1 MYQFSV
7 GKLIII
13 LLVLLFSV
21 LYILPT
27 PGAFFDPLYGH
38 LPLWMQKRLP
48 QFETTDANTIQV
60 DLKGVK
66 YPTGVDFGD
75 ATKILQQILR
85 SQLDKI
91 GFDLQDGETG
101 DYLFQV
107 NETKDLLKVQFL
119 ADKSQL
125 ELGRILRSLHLRG
138 SMPEVI
144 RRLVP
149 AERLQLGLDLKGGVY
164 LVLEVDIEE
173 SKKDLLQEHRVS
185 IPNQLRSAKPRILCR
200 TVEEQGETLLVHIG
214 IPSRIRNVPSERQE
228 YLNKAEEILES
239 LDFFTSPVS
248 FEDRENDK
256 EKIVI
261 YKLEIAKAERY
272 SDQAIDRVLTVL
284 RNRIDAFGVT
294 EPSIRRE
301 EGKPRIIIELPGAK
315 DSSKSLDI
323 VKTMGQLEFK
333 IVKNNP
339 GTNSPWIVSKG
350 SKPDPTELPEET
362 EVRQHYEDESWFVVE
377 KLASVS
383 GDRIRNAY
391 PSPGQTGLEI
401 VVSLELDGA
410 GARSFAE
417 VTTQHTGELLAI
429 ILDNKVQSAPRIN
442 EPIPSGNAQISGKF
456 SIDEATYLANIL
468 KSGAYPVQV
477 QIAEER
483 TASPTLGQ
491 KSIKNGIKA
500 GVIGMGLVLL
510 FMLVYYHASGLIAIV
525 ALVFNMLIVLGGL
538 AGFGATLT
546 LPGIAGLVLT
556 IGMGVDANVLIF
568 ERIREELRR
577 NKGSGKTVWLAIE
590 NGYSR
595 AFWTILDANLTTFAV
610 ALILYNFG
618 TGPIRGFAVTLS
630 IGILASFFTAIVVTK
645 ELYGWFIGNR
655 QIEKLSI

>member
-1 MYQFSV
+1 MYQFSA
-7 GKLIII
+7 GKLILI
-13 LLVLLFSV
+13 LLVLIFSV

-27 PGAFFDPLYGH
+27 PDRFFDPLYGH
-38 LPLWMQKRLP
+38 MPLWMQKKLP
-48 QFETTDANTIQV
+48 QSQFDTVQENSIEVNLKDVQFPKGIDFVDTTEKLQLILKNRLDKAGFSLSDGVNGDYQFEVDEANER
-60 DLKGVK
+60 LKVLFLMDK
-66 YPTGVDFGD
+66 SQNE
-75 ATKILQQILR
+75 LQQIL
-85 SQLDKI
+85 SQL
-91 GFDLQDGETG
+91 
-101 DYLFQV
+101 
-107 NETKDLLKVQFL
+107 
-119 ADKSQL
+119 
-125 ELGRILRSLHLRG
+125 HLWG
-138 SMPEVI
+138 SMPEIV

-164 LVLEVDIEE
+164 LVLEVNIDE
-173 SKKDLLQEHRVS
+173 SKKDLLEETKIS
-185 IPNQLRSAKPRILCR
+185 IPNQMRSATPRILCR
-200 TVEEQGETLLVHIG
+200 TVEEQGETLLVQVG
-214 IPSRIRNVPSERQE
+214 IPSRIQNNKDEKQT
-228 YLNKAEEILES
+228 YLSKAEEILDS
-239 LDFFTSPVS
+239 IDFFTQPIRVDTVGS
-248 FEDRENDK
+248 
-256 EKIVI
+256 KIVTYQI
-261 YKLEIAKAERY
+261 GITEAEKY

-284 RNRIDAFGVT
+284 RNRIDAFGVS

-333 IVKNNP
+333 VVKSNP
-339 GTNSPWIVSKG
+339 ANSSPWILPKG
-350 SKPDPTELPEET
+350 SKPKPDELPEGT
-362 EVRQHYEDESWFVVE
+362 EVIQHYEDDSWFVVE

-391 PSPGQTGLEI
+391 PSRGGQTGLDI
-401 VVSLELDGA
+401 VVSLELDAA
-410 GARSFAE
+410 GTRSFAE

-429 ILDNKVQSAPRIN
+429 ILDNKIQSAPRIN
-442 EPIPSGNAQISGKF
+442 EPIPSGNAQISGSF
-456 SIDEATYLANIL
+456 SFDEATYLANIL

-491 KSIKNGIKA
+491 QSIKNGMSA
-500 GVIGMGLVLL
+500 GLFGMGVVLL
-510 FMLVYYHASGLIAIV
+510 FMLIYYRGSGLVAIV
-525 ALVFNMLIVLGGL
+525 ALAFNMLIVLGGL

-556 IGMGVDANVLIF
+556 IGMAVDANVLIF
-568 ERIREELRR
+568 ERIREELRNGR
-577 NKGSGKTVWLAIE
+577 RVWTAIE

-610 ALILYNFG
+610 ALVLYNFG

-655 QIEKLSI
+655 QISKLSI

>member
-1 MYQFSV
+1 MYQFSA
-7 GKLIII
+7 GKLILI
-13 LLVLLFSV
+13 LLVLIFSV

-27 PGAFFDPLYGH
+27 PDRFFDPLYGH
-38 LPLWMQKRLP
+38 MPLWMQKKLP
-48 QFETTDANTIQV
+48 QSQFETVQENSIEVNLKDVQFPKGTDFVDTTETLQLILKNRLDKAGFSLSDGVNGDYQFEVDEANER
-60 DLKGVK
+60 LKVLFLMDK
-66 YPTGVDFGD
+66 SQNE
-75 ATKILQQILR
+75 LQQIL
-85 SQLDKI
+85 SQL
-91 GFDLQDGETG
+91 
-101 DYLFQV
+101 
-107 NETKDLLKVQFL
+107 
-119 ADKSQL
+119 
-125 ELGRILRSLHLRG
+125 HLWG
-138 SMPEVI
+138 SMPEIV

-164 LVLEVDIEE
+164 LVLEVNIDE
-173 SKKDLLQEHRVS
+173 SKKDLLEETKIS
-185 IPNQLRSAKPRILCR
+185 IPNQMRSATPRILCR
-200 TVEEQGETLLVHIG
+200 TVEEQGETLLVQVG
-214 IPSRIRNVPSERQE
+214 IPSRIQNNKDEKQT
-228 YLNKAEEILES
+228 YLSKAEEILDS
-239 LDFFTSPVS
+239 IDFFTQPIRVDTVGS
-248 FEDRENDK
+248 
-256 EKIVI
+256 KIVTYQI
-261 YKLEIAKAERY
+261 GITEAEKY

-284 RNRIDAFGVT
+284 RNRIDAFGVS

-333 IVKNNP
+333 VVKSNP
-339 GTNSPWIVSKG
+339 ANSSPWILPKG
-350 SKPDPTELPEET
+350 SKPKPDELPEGT
-362 EVRQHYEDESWFVVE
+362 EVIQHYEDDSWFVVE

-391 PSPGQTGLEI
+391 PSRGGQTGLDI
-401 VVSLELDGA
+401 VVSLELDAA
-410 GARSFAE
+410 GTRSFAE

-429 ILDNKVQSAPRIN
+429 ILDNKIQSAPRIN
-442 EPIPSGNAQISGKF
+442 EPIPSGNAQISGSF
-456 SIDEATYLANIL
+456 SFDEATYLANIL

-491 KSIKNGIKA
+491 QSIKNGMYA
-500 GVIGMGLVLL
+500 GLFGMGVVLL
-510 FMLVYYHASGLIAIV
+510 FMLIYYRGSGLVAIV
-525 ALVFNMLIVLGGL
+525 ALAFNMLIVLGGL

-556 IGMGVDANVLIF
+556 IGMAVDANVLIF
-568 ERIREELRR
+568 ERIREELRNGR
-577 NKGSGKTVWLAIE
+577 RVWTAIE

-610 ALILYNFG
+610 ALVLYNFG

-655 QIEKLSI
+655 QISKLSI

>member
-1 MYQFSV
+1 MYQFSA
-7 GKLIII
+7 GKLILI
-13 LLVLLFSV
+13 LLVLIFSV

-27 PGAFFDPLYGH
+27 PDRFFDPLYGH
-38 LPLWMQKRLP
+38 MPLWMQKKLP
-48 QFETTDANTIQV
+48 QSQFETVQENSIEVNLKDVQFPKGTDFVDTTEALQLILKNRLDKAGFSLSDGVNGDYQFEVDEANER
-60 DLKGVK
+60 LKVLFLMDK
-66 YPTGVDFGD
+66 SQNE
-75 ATKILQQILR
+75 LQQIL
-85 SQLDKI
+85 SQL
-91 GFDLQDGETG
+91 
-101 DYLFQV
+101 
-107 NETKDLLKVQFL
+107 
-119 ADKSQL
+119 
-125 ELGRILRSLHLRG
+125 HLWG
-138 SMPEVI
+138 SMPEIV

-164 LVLEVDIEE
+164 LVLEVNIDE
-173 SKKDLLQEHRVS
+173 SKKDLLEETKIS
-185 IPNQLRSAKPRILCR
+185 IPNQMRSATPRILCR
-200 TVEEQGETLLVHIG
+200 TVEEQGETLLVQVG
-214 IPSRIRNVPSERQE
+214 IPSRIQNNKDEKQT
-228 YLNKAEEILES
+228 YLSKAEEILDS
-239 LDFFTSPVS
+239 IDFFTQPIRVDTVGS
-248 FEDRENDK
+248 
-256 EKIVI
+256 KIVTYQI
-261 YKLEIAKAERY
+261 GITEAEKY

-284 RNRIDAFGVT
+284 RNRIDAFGVS

-333 IVKNNP
+333 VVKSNP
-339 GTNSPWIVSKG
+339 ANSSPWILPKG
-350 SKPDPTELPEET
+350 SKPKPDELPEGT
-362 EVRQHYEDESWFVVE
+362 EVIQHYEDDSWFVVE

-391 PSPGQTGLEI
+391 PSRGGQTGLDI
-401 VVSLELDGA
+401 VVSLELDAA
-410 GARSFAE
+410 GTRSFAE

-429 ILDNKVQSAPRIN
+429 ILDNKIQSAPRIN
-442 EPIPSGNAQISGKF
+442 EPIPSGNAQISGSF
-456 SIDEATYLANIL
+456 SFDEATYLANIL

-491 KSIKNGIKA
+491 QSIKNGMYA
-500 GVIGMGLVLL
+500 GLFGMGVVLL
-510 FMLVYYHASGLIAIV
+510 FMLIYYRGSGLVAIV
-525 ALVFNMLIVLGGL
+525 ALAFNMLIVLGGL

-556 IGMGVDANVLIF
+556 IGMAVDANVLIF
-568 ERIREELRR
+568 ERIREELRNGR
-577 NKGSGKTVWLAIE
+577 RVWTAIE

-610 ALILYNFG
+610 ALVLYNFG

-655 QIEKLSI
+655 QISKLSI

>member
-1 MYQFSV
+1 MYQFSA
-7 GKLIII
+7 GKLILI
-13 LLVLLFSV
+13 LLVLIFSV

-27 PGAFFDPLYGH
+27 PDRFFDPLYGH
-38 LPLWMQKRLP
+38 MPLWMQKKLP
-48 QFETTDANTIQV
+48 QSQFETTQKNSIEVNLKDVQFPKGTDFV
-60 DLKGVK
+60 DTTETLKL
-66 YPTGVDFGD
+66 
-75 ATKILQQILR
+75 ILKNR
-85 SQLDKI
+85 LDKA
-91 GFDLQDGETG
+91 GFSLSDGINGNYQFEV
-101 DYLFQV
+101 DEA
-107 NETKDLLKVQFL
+107 NERLKVLFL
-119 ADKSQL
+119 MDKSQN
-125 ELGRILRSLHLRG
+125 ELQRILSQLHLWG
-138 SMPEVI
+138 SMPEIV

-164 LVLEVDIEE
+164 LVLEVNIEE
-173 SKKDLLQEHRVS
+173 SKKDLLEETKIS
-185 IPNQLRSAKPRILCR
+185 IPNQMKSATPRILCR
-200 TVEEQGETLLVHIG
+200 TVEEKGETLLVKVG
-214 IPSRIRNVPSERQE
+214 IPSRIQNNMDEKQA
-228 YLNKAEEILES
+228 YLSKAEEILNS
-239 LDFFTSPVS
+239 IDFFTQPVQIETVGS
-248 FEDRENDK
+248 
-256 EKIVI
+256 KIVTYQI
-261 YKLEIAKAERY
+261 GITEAEKY

-284 RNRIDAFGVT
+284 RNRIDAFGVS

-333 IVKNNP
+333 VVKSNP
-339 GTNSPWIVSKG
+339 ANSRPWILPKG
-350 SKPDPTELPEET
+350 NKPKPDELPEGT
-362 EVRQHYEDESWFVVE
+362 EVIQHYEDDSWFVVE

-391 PSPGQTGLEI
+391 PSRGGQTGLDI
-401 VVSLELDGA
+401 VVSLELDAEGT
-410 GARSFAE
+410 RNFAE

-429 ILDNKVQSAPRIN
+429 ILDNKIQSAPRIN
-442 EPIPSGNAQISGKF
+442 EPIPSGNAQISGSF
-456 SIDEATYLANIL
+456 SFDEATYLANIL

-491 KSIKNGIKA
+491 QSIKNGMNA
-500 GVIGMGLVLL
+500 GLIGMGLVLL
-510 FMLVYYHASGLIAIV
+510 FMLIYYRGSGLVAIV
-525 ALVFNMLIVLGGL
+525 ALAFNMLIVLGGL

-556 IGMGVDANVLIF
+556 IGMAVDANVLIF
-568 ERIREELRR
+568 ERIREELRNGR
-577 NKGSGKTVWLAIE
+577 RVWAAIE

-610 ALILYNFG
+610 ALVLYNFG

-655 QIEKLSI
+655 QISKLSI

>member
-1 MYQFSV
+1 MYQFSA
-7 GKLIII
+7 GKLILI
-13 LLVLLFSV
+13 LLVLIFSV

-27 PGAFFDPLYGH
+27 PDRFFDPLYGH
-38 LPLWMQKRLP
+38 MPLWMQKKLP
-48 QFETTDANTIQV
+48 QSQFDTVQENSIEVNLKDVQFPKGTDFVDTTEMLQLILKNRLDKAGFSLSDGVNGDYQFEVDEANER
-60 DLKGVK
+60 LKVLFLMDK
-66 YPTGVDFGD
+66 SQNE
-75 ATKILQQILR
+75 LQQIL
-85 SQLDKI
+85 SQL
-91 GFDLQDGETG
+91 
-101 DYLFQV
+101 
-107 NETKDLLKVQFL
+107 
-119 ADKSQL
+119 
-125 ELGRILRSLHLRG
+125 HLWG
-138 SMPEVI
+138 SMPEIV

-164 LVLEVDIEE
+164 LVLEVNIDE
-173 SKKDLLQEHRVS
+173 SKKDLLEETKIS
-185 IPNQLRSAKPRILCR
+185 IPNQMRSATPRILCR
-200 TVEEQGETLLVHIG
+200 TVEEQGETLLVQVG
-214 IPSRIRNVPSERQE
+214 IPSRIQNNKDEKQT
-228 YLNKAEEILES
+228 YLSKAEEILDS
-239 LDFFTSPVS
+239 IDFFTQPIRVDTVGS
-248 FEDRENDK
+248 
-256 EKIVI
+256 KIVTYQI
-261 YKLEIAKAERY
+261 GITEAEKY

-284 RNRIDAFGVT
+284 RNRIDAFGVS

-333 IVKNNP
+333 VVKSNP
-339 GTNSPWIVSKG
+339 ANSSPWILPKG
-350 SKPDPTELPEET
+350 SKPKPDELPEGT
-362 EVRQHYEDESWFVVE
+362 EVIQHYEDDSWFVVE

-391 PSPGQTGLEI
+391 PSRGGQTGLDI
-401 VVSLELDGA
+401 VVSLELDAA
-410 GARSFAE
+410 GTRSFAE

-429 ILDNKVQSAPRIN
+429 ILDNKIQSAPRIN
-442 EPIPSGNAQISGKF
+442 EPIPSGNAQISGSF
-456 SIDEATYLANIL
+456 SFDEATYLANIL

-491 KSIKNGIKA
+491 QSIKNGMSA
-500 GVIGMGLVLL
+500 GLFGMGVVLL
-510 FMLVYYHASGLIAIV
+510 FMLIYYRGSGLVAIV
-525 ALVFNMLIVLGGL
+525 ALAFNMLIVLGGL

-556 IGMGVDANVLIF
+556 IGMAVDANVLIF
-568 ERIREELRR
+568 ERIREELRNGR
-577 NKGSGKTVWLAIE
+577 RVWTAIE

-610 ALILYNFG
+610 ALVLYNFG

-655 QIEKLSI
+655 QISKLSI

>member
-1 MYQFSV
+1 MYQFSA
-7 GKLIII
+7 GKLILI
-13 LLVLLFSV
+13 LLVLIFSV

-27 PGAFFDPLYGH
+27 PDRFFDPLYGH
-38 LPLWMQKRLP
+38 MPLWMQKKLP
-48 QFETTDANTIQV
+48 QSQFETVQENSIEVNLKDVQFPKGTDFVDTTEMLQLILKNRLDKAGFSLSDGVNGDYQFEVDEANER
-60 DLKGVK
+60 LKVLFLMDK
-66 YPTGVDFGD
+66 SQNE
-75 ATKILQQILR
+75 LQQIL
-85 SQLDKI
+85 SQL
-91 GFDLQDGETG
+91 
-101 DYLFQV
+101 
-107 NETKDLLKVQFL
+107 
-119 ADKSQL
+119 
-125 ELGRILRSLHLRG
+125 HLWG
-138 SMPEVI
+138 SMPEIV

-164 LVLEVDIEE
+164 LVLEVNIDE
-173 SKKDLLQEHRVS
+173 SKKDLLEETKIS
-185 IPNQLRSAKPRILCR
+185 IPNQMRSATPRILCR
-200 TVEEQGETLLVHIG
+200 TVEEQGETLLVQVG
-214 IPSRIRNVPSERQE
+214 IPSRIQNNKDEKQT
-228 YLNKAEEILES
+228 YLSKAEEILDS
-239 LDFFTSPVS
+239 IDFFTQPIRVDTVGS
-248 FEDRENDK
+248 
-256 EKIVI
+256 KIVTYQI
-261 YKLEIAKAERY
+261 GITEAEKY

-284 RNRIDAFGVT
+284 RNRIDAFGVS

-333 IVKNNP
+333 VVKSNP
-339 GTNSPWIVSKG
+339 ANSSPWILPKG
-350 SKPDPTELPEET
+350 SKPKPDELPEGT
-362 EVRQHYEDESWFVVE
+362 EVIQHYEDDSWFVVE

-391 PSPGQTGLEI
+391 PSRGGQTGLDI
-401 VVSLELDGA
+401 VVSLELDAA
-410 GARSFAE
+410 GTRSFAE

-429 ILDNKVQSAPRIN
+429 ILDNKIQSAPRIN
-442 EPIPSGNAQISGKF
+442 EPIPSGNAQISGSF
-456 SIDEATYLANIL
+456 SFDEATYLANIL

-491 KSIKNGIKA
+491 QSIKNGMYA
-500 GVIGMGLVLL
+500 GLFGMGVVLL
-510 FMLVYYHASGLIAIV
+510 FMLIYYRGSGLVAIV
-525 ALVFNMLIVLGGL
+525 ALAFNMLIVLGGL

-556 IGMGVDANVLIF
+556 IGMAVDANVLIF
-568 ERIREELRR
+568 ERIREELRNGR
-577 NKGSGKTVWLAIE
+577 RVWTAIE

-610 ALILYNFG
+610 ALVLYNFG

-655 QIEKLSI
+655 QISKLSI